1 MSARTKDMTSGSP
14 VRLIVAFALPLMI
27 GNIFQQLY
35 TMVDAMVVGNA
46 VGVSALAAL
55 GAADW
60 PTWVIIGIVSGFGQG
75 FAIPVAQSFGSGDY
89 GAIRRAMAGSVILSG
104 GLSVV
109 LTAVSLLVIK
119 PVLRVL
125 NTPGEILAD
134 AYLYAVIIFIGTFA
148 QMAYNLLASILRSLG
163 NSRTPL
169 VSIVVASVTNIALD
183 ILFVVYFGWGVAGA
197 AVATVIS
204 QVLSALICLLV
215 IRKIDFLHLERED
228 WRPDRETMWG
238 LLRLGT
244 PLAFQNAVI
253 GVGGVVVQNI
263 VNGFGTVFIAG
274 FTATNKLYGLLE
286 LAATAFGYSM
296 VSYVGQNLG
305 AGKHRR
311 IRSGTRW
318 ALLIGVITAA
328 VISVCMLLFGEAIAG
343 MFISDSPEIEARAVG
358 VAYEYLTIMSWFLP
372 ILYLLHIYRS
382 ALYGFG
388 DTVVPMISGF
398 AELVMRVAV
407 ILTLPGIIGETGVYY
422 AEVAAWAGAAV
433 ILAATYYYRQGKL
446 APT

>member
-1 MSARTKDMTSGSP
+1 
-14 VRLIVAFALPLMI
+14 
-27 GNIFQQLY
+27 
-35 TMVDAMVVGNA
+35 
-46 VGVSALAAL
+46 
-55 GAADW
+55 
-60 PTWVIIGIVSGFGQG
+60 
-75 FAIPVAQSFGSGDY
+75 
-89 GAIRRAMAGSVILSG
+89 
-104 GLSVV
+104 
-109 LTAVSLLVIK
+109 
-119 PVLRVL
+119 
-125 NTPGEILAD
+125 
-134 AYLYAVIIFIGTFA
+134 
-148 QMAYNLLASILRSLG
+148 
-163 NSRTPL
+163 
-169 VSIVVASVTNIALD
+169 
-183 ILFVVYFGWGVAGA
+183 
-197 AVATVIS
+197 
-204 QVLSALICLLV
+204 
-215 IRKIDFLHLERED
+215 
-228 WRPDRETMWG
+228 
-238 LLRLGT
+238 
-244 PLAFQNAVI
+244 
-253 GVGGVVVQNI
+253 
-263 VNGFGTVFIAG
+263 
-274 FTATNKLYGLLE
+274 
-286 LAATAFGYSM
+286 M

-311 IRSGTRW
+311 IRSCTRW